1 MNGHLFFC
9 KCNHISTDKFISP
22 FICLLKASQN
32 ISLIIIIWFFNLQR
46 AADCLLAILRICDKM
61 LIFSYQ
67 VIWYRSRKHVRGDE
81 ASFSF
86 HCPPPI
92 TPSSSSSISSTL
104 PLSHLPTQEIL
115 LGCWN
120 IWGRLVDTF
129 EAKNHSHDSRD
140 FSGHTLSKEIR
151 SLYSLKCSSI
161 WTSLFF
167 F

>member
-104 PLSHLPTQEIL
+104 PLSHLLTQEIL

-120 IWGRLVDTF
+120 IGEDLQTHLKLKITLMIRETSRGILCLKKS
-129 EAKNHSHDSRD
+129 EHS
-140 FSGHTLSKEIR
+140 TP
-151 SLYSLKCSSI
+151 
-161 WTSLFF
+161 
-167 F
+167 